1 VFDCQFIMRIHL
13 GGHLGWYDGEKRDW
27 LTVEQPLPISLPDL
41 AAALGVPAEEVAI
54 IAVNR
59 RLAHWDDPPV
69 SDADV
74 VEFFPPMGGGSM
86 GGG

>member
-1 VFDCQFIMRIHL
+1 MRIHL

-27 LTVEQPLPISLPDL
+27 LTIEQPDPISLPAL
-41 AAALGVPAEEVAI
+41 AAQLGVPPEEVAI

-69 SDADV
+69 RDGDV
-74 VEFFPPMGGGSM
+74 VEFFPPMGGGAAHGAPM